1 MIQRIQ
7 SLYLLMTSLLSILFL
22 NGSFLTFLNSSGTEI
37 TMNFNGIWESSV
49 AGNPQMIRNLI
60 PLSVIILIICILSFT
75 AIFLFKKRKIQ
86 LKLTVSVILLAI
98 LFIGLMS
105 FYAFWTTGKYQAK
118 LVPGFK
124 MFIPLLML
132 VFGILAY
139 RGIRKDENLVKSYDR
154 LR

>member
-22 NGSFLTFLNSSGTEI
+22 SGSFLTFLNSSGTEI
-37 TMNFNGIWESSV
+37 TMNFNGIRESSV

-60 PLSVIILIICILSFT
+60 PLSVIILIICILSFI

>member
-1 MIQRIQ
+1 
-7 SLYLLMTSLLSILFL
+7 MTSLLSILFL
-22 NGSFLTFLNSSGTEI
+22 SGSFLTFLNSSGTEI

>member
-1 MIQRIQ
+1 
-7 SLYLLMTSLLSILFL
+7 MTSLLSILFL
-22 NGSFLTFLNSSGTEI
+22 SGSFLTFLNSSGTEI
-37 TMNFNGIWESSV
+37 TMNFNGIRESSV

-60 PLSVIILIICILSFT
+60 PLSVIILIICILSFI

>member
-124 MFIPLLML
+124 MFIPLLIL